1 MDENKMNFSA
11 DNENILQKKAQSQ
24 PQSGA
29 GVPAYR
35 SRRTEGAQTP
45 AGAGQETVIRPA
57 VKKTAPPQNAGAGQG
72 GVPAAQRRAA
82 AQGAVQGAQGPA
94 QRAAD
99 PYGQRSPAAQRPPVQ
114 RPPVQRQSAQAQ
126 PTVQRQPV
134 QGNAALR
141 QNPQAQPM
149 QQRPRTAQP
158 PQQGSRPAASRPQP
172 VQPQNEEAA
181 YKARRAP
188 AGEAAATLPKET
200 MVAPAPVA
208 KEKKNVPAPVEKVQN
223 EPRPAASD
231 KKEKKAKD
239 NKKNNKSSAGSPDT
253 GASIMV
259 NIVKAIAYMVI
270 ILVISVF
277 ISIFTIRIGND
288 VFAFVKSDEAIDVTI
303 PEDATVGD
311 IAEILADNGIISFP
325 GIFKFYTNLKE
336 DSPEF
341 VAGDYTISP
350 SMSYDELRRAFKV
363 QVATGTVWI
372 TIPEGC
378 TTDEII
384 DIMVENGIGT
394 REKYID
400 VINNY
405 DFDFWF
411 IDELENSELKD
422 GRAYRLEG
430 YLFPDTYEFYKA
442 SSEEMVI
449 SRFLDRFEEVFVDDY
464 RTKAAELG
472 YTVDEVLTIASLVE
486 KEAGSLS
493 DFMYVSSVFH
503 NRLNNPVNYPRLES
517 DATTVYAIQIATG
530 ARPDKIT
537 PEDNK
542 FDSPYNTYLYDGLT
556 PGPIT
561 NPSASAIRYALY
573 PTESNY
579 YYFITDNAGKVY
591 YGSSI
596 GEHEQNIETVRK
608 INEQLNEG

>member
-1 MDENKMNFSA
+1 MDENKINFSA
-11 DNENILQKKAQSQ
+11 DNENILQKKSQ
-24 PQSGA
+24 PSSQSTA

-57 VKKTAPPQNAGAGQG
+57 VKKTASPRSAGTM
-72 GVPAAQRRAA
+72 PATQRRSVPPCKVAASQRTAA
-82 AQGAVQGAQGPA
+82 AS
-94 QRAAD
+94 D
-99 PYGQRSPAAQRPPVQ
+99 PRIQRSPTAQRPNAAPRPSGQGQSAQQRPVQ
-114 RPPVQRQSAQAQ
+114 GGTAPRQSAES
-126 PTVQRQPV
+126 QPV
-134 QGNAALR
+134 
-141 QNPQAQPM
+141 
-149 QQRPRTAQP
+149 QQRPRPAQSSQQNARPAQP
-158 PQQGSRPAASRPQP
+158 KPAQPKP
-172 VQPQNEEAA
+172 VQPQTTQPKSDEAA

-188 AGEAAATLPKET
+188 LVDNATLPKET
-200 MVAPAPVA
+200 MIAPAPVV
-208 KEKKNVPAPVEKVQN
+208 KEKPIPPVPVKKAAV
-223 EPRPAASD
+223 EPRKPAAVNN
-231 KKEKKAKD
+231 KENKAKD
-239 NKKNNKSSAGSPDT
+239 NKKNAKSTAGSPDT

-270 ILVISVF
+270 ILVVSVF

-288 VFAFVKSDEAIDVTI
+288 FFAFVKSDEAIDVTI
-303 PEDATVGD
+303 PENATVDD
-311 IAEILADNGIISFP
+311 ITEILSDNGIISFP
-325 GIFKFYTNLKE
+325 GIFKFYVNLKE
-336 DSPEF
+336 DAPEY

-350 SMSYDELRRAFKV
+350 AMSYDELRRAFKE
-363 QVATGTVWI
+363 QVVMGTVWI

-442 SSEEMVI
+442 STEEMVI
-449 SRFLDRFEEVFVDDY
+449 SRFLDRFDEVFVEDY
-464 RTKAAELG
+464 KTKAAELG
-472 YTVDEVLTIASLVE
+472 YTVDEILTIASLVE

-530 ARPDKIT
+530 VRPDKIT

-573 PTESNY
+573 PTESTY
-579 YYFITDNAGKVY
+579 YYFITDDAGKVY

-596 GEHEQNIETVRK
+596 GEHEQNIATVK
-608 INEQLNEG
+608 KVNEQLSEG

>member
-1 MDENKMNFSA
+1 MNFSA
-11 DNENILQKKAQSQ
+11 DNENILQKKTQPS
-24 PQSGA
+24 PQSAA

-45 AGAGQETVIRPA
+45 TGAGQETVIRPA
-57 VKKTAPPQNAGAGQG
+57 VKKTAPPQGQSAGAA
-72 GVPAAQRRAA
+72 PAVQRRPVSPAGAA
-82 AQGAVQGAQGPA
+82 AP
-94 QRAAD
+94 QR
-99 PYGQRSPAAQRPPVQ
+99 PAAQRPAGAQPRPSAQGQPVQ
-114 RPPVQRQSAQAQ
+114 QR
-126 PTVQRQPV
+126 PV
-134 QGNAALR
+134 QGNAAPR
-141 QNPQAQPM
+141 QNMAAGQPA
-149 QQRPRTAQP
+149 QQRPRMSQP
-158 PQQGSRPAASRPQP
+158 PQQVQRPAVSPRPQTA
-172 VQPQNEEAA
+172 QPQNDEAA
-181 YKARRAP
+181 YRARRAP
-188 AGEAAATLPKET
+188 SADNAILPKET
-200 MVAPAPVA
+200 MVAPAPVG
-208 KEKKNVPAPVEKVQN
+208 KEKPVAPATNQKVAA
-223 EPRPAASD
+223 EPRNN
-231 KKEKKAKD
+231 KEKKAKD
-239 NKKNNKSSAGSPDT
+239 KKGLKSAAGSPDT

-270 ILVISVF
+270 ILVVSVF

-288 VFAFVKSDEAIDVTI
+288 FFAFVKSDEAIDVTI
-303 PEDATVGD
+303 PEDATVDD
-311 IAEILADNGIISFP
+311 ITEILSDNGIISFP
-325 GIFKFYTNLKE
+325 GIFKFYVNLKE
-336 DSPEF
+336 DAPQY

-350 SMSYDELRRAFKV
+350 AMSYDELRRAFKE

-411 IDELENSELKD
+411 VDELENSELKD

-449 SRFLDRFEEVFVDDY
+449 SRFLERFEEVFVEDY
-464 RTKAAELG
+464 RTKAEELG
-472 YTVDEVLTIASLVE
+472 YTVDEILTIASLVE

-530 ARPDKIT
+530 VRPDKIT
-537 PEDNK
+537 PEDNN

-579 YYFITDNAGKVY
+579 YYFITDNSGKVY

-608 INEQLNEG
+608 VNEQLEG

>member
-1 MDENKMNFSA
+1 MNFSA
-11 DNENILQKKAQSQ
+11 DNENILQKKAQSS
-24 PQSGA
+24 PQSAA

-45 AGAGQETVIRPA
+45 SGAGQETVIRPA
-57 VKKTAPPQNAGAGQG
+57 VKKTAPPQSQSAAAASAPQRR
-72 GVPAAQRRAA
+72 PAAAAPQRPAPQRPVG
-82 AQGAVQGAQGPA
+82 AQPRPSAYGQPAQQRPVQGSTAP
-94 QRAAD
+94 
-99 PYGQRSPAAQRPPVQ
+99 
-114 RPPVQRQSAQAQ
+114 RQSAQGQ
-126 PTVQRQPV
+126 TV
-134 QGNAALR
+134 
-141 QNPQAQPM
+141 

-158 PQQGSRPAASRPQP
+158 RPQP
-172 VQPQNEEAA
+172 QPQAAQPKSDEAA

-188 AGEAAATLPKET
+188 STDNAILPKET

-208 KEKKNVPAPVEKVQN
+208 KEKPVSPVPVKNTAV
-223 EPRPAASD
+223 EPRSN
-231 KKEKKAKD
+231 KEKKAKD
-239 NKKNNKSSAGSPDT
+239 KKGLRSAAGSPDT

-270 ILVISVF
+270 ILVVSVF

-288 VFAFVKSDEAIDVTI
+288 FFAFVKSDEAIDVTI
-303 PEDATVGD
+303 PEDATVDD
-311 IAEILADNGIISFP
+311 ITEILSDNGIISFP
-325 GIFKFYTNLKE
+325 GIFKFYVNLKE
-336 DSPEF
+336 DAPEY

-350 SMSYDELRRAFKV
+350 AMSYDELRRAFKE
-363 QVATGTVWI
+363 QVAAGTVWI

-411 IDELENSELKD
+411 VDELENSELRD

-442 SSEEMVI
+442 STEEMVI
-449 SRFLDRFEEVFVDDY
+449 SRFLDRFEEVFVEDY
-464 RTKAAELG
+464 RTKSAELG
-472 YTVDEVLTIASLVE
+472 YTVDEILTIASLVE

-517 DATTVYAIQIATG
+517 DATTVYAIQISTG
-530 ARPDKIT
+530 VRPDKIT
-537 PEDNK
+537 PEDNT

-579 YYFITDNAGKVY
+579 YYFVTDNAGKVY

-608 INEQLNEG
+608 INEQLEG